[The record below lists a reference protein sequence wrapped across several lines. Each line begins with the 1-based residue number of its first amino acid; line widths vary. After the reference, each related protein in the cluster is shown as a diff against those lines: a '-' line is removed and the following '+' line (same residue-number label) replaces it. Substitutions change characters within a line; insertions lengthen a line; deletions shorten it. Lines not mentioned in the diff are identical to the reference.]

1 MLQSYL
7 LLIFLIVG
15 GFCFIQGPTDYL
27 LSNLLSLAAL
37 ALLYLLYAR
46 RVFGLA
52 WVANSMIAVSF
63 GLIYSIIL
71 RGGGLSSPLMLWLGV
86 VPVPAIF
93 LLGIPSSLKW
103 AAGVISSILLLFGL
117 TALGW
122 LPTEFH
128 YERSHITWAA
138 ISSICV
144 SSNVFFLPLI
154 YHLLNK
160 RQLTDIEQRNNELE
174 HARTELLQSENHKD
188 RFLAA
193 VGHELRTPMNAILG
207 FNDLLRQDLSLVS
220 EDLETVDLISQS
232 THKLLK
238 LINQILDFS
247 QLQAGRLLLSSEPVF
262 LEEAVQHVV
271 NSIRPQV
278 NPQVRL
284 QLELAQDVPVWIHTD
299 AQRLKEVLLS
309 LLDNA
314 CKFTSEG
321 RVLLRISV
329 QEQQLLFEVIDSG
342 TGVAAEFQ
350 AHIFNRFEHADQ
362 ETLRRFGGTGLGL
375 AVAKLL
381 IELFEGQIGLE
392 SQSGQGSRFWFHIPL
407 RPSEAPDHAVTS
419 PLSLTVWNHSF
430 NLLLVDDNLVNLQLA
445 RHLCQSIW
453 PKANILSVDSGAV
466 CLSTLQQSAVDVVL
480 MDMFMPAMNGP
491 QTCQTI
497 RQEFPA
503 PVCHV
508 PIIGLTASTHPQD
521 VQDCLDAGMNAVIVK
536 PIDKA
541 ALTKVVQA
549 HLASRTTPEG
559 QA

>member
-1 MLQSYL
+1 
-7 LLIFLIVG
+7 
-15 GFCFIQGPTDYL
+15 
-27 LSNLLSLAAL
+27 
-37 ALLYLLYAR
+37 
-46 RVFGLA
+46 
-52 WVANSMIAVSF
+52 
-63 GLIYSIIL
+63 
-71 RGGGLSSPLMLWLGV
+71 
-86 VPVPAIF
+86 
-93 LLGIPSSLKW
+93 
-103 AAGVISSILLLFGL
+103 
-117 TALGW
+117 
-122 LPTEFH
+122 
-128 YERSHITWAA
+128 
-138 ISSICV
+138 
-144 SSNVFFLPLI
+144 
-154 YHLLNK
+154 
-160 RQLTDIEQRNNELE
+160 
-174 HARTELLQSENHKD
+174 
-188 RFLAA
+188 
-193 VGHELRTPMNAILG
+193 
-207 FNDLLRQDLSLVS
+207 
-220 EDLETVDLISQS
+220 
-232 THKLLK
+232 
-238 LINQILDFS
+238 
-247 QLQAGRLLLSSEPVF
+247 
-262 LEEAVQHVV
+262 
-271 NSIRPQV
+271 
-278 NPQVRL
+278 VRL

-392 SQSGQGSRFWFHIPL
+392 SQRGQGSRFWFHIPL